1 MKGIHIV
8 TSIEKEASGPTYSV
22 VRLCESLVA
31 NGQNIILM
39 TLGNKK
45 TKLRFHRIYARVKW
59 LPRLG
64 ISPTMKSDIER
75 IVREGSVEYIHSHG
89 LWQMPNIYAG
99 QVAKKYNIPLIVS
112 PRGALSEKAMKTG
125 YKLIK
130 SLFWI
135 FFQKKILISASCF
148 HATSNDEYKDIR
160 RIGFKQPVSIIPNG
174 VDFQENEKKIDQ
186 PFKTLLFFGRLHP
199 IKGVENLLYAW
210 SEIYNFFPDWRLKI
224 AGPGERQYV
233 KKIKLISST
242 LSLQRVEFS
251 GPLYGEDKWNA
262 YRNADLYIL
271 PSFSENFGMTVAE
284 SLSVGTPVIT
294 TKGTP
299 WSDLVDKKSGFWV
312 DGNIESLVSCLHEAL
327 PDILQLRVMGEN
339 GKRWMIQDFSWD
351 LVEKNM
357 SIFYTWIIL
366 RDIKNPENIRLN

>member
-357 SIFYTWIIL
+357 SIFYTWIIH